1 MTIRYVQRPTRIL
14 FFLIFRYAT
23 PTVSYLPVPP
33 SQNDDGM
40 DVAMW
45 GETFSNPN
53 AFDPPGVPVRQKS
66 LRSGVR
72 SGVAS
77 PASPLSVA
85 SNFSDRSAL
94 SEFSNLSTVA
104 DASRPSGSERNMAAE
119 AGPSSQPQHVQRS
132 YSTTPNDGRKMS
144 PPHPSLP
151 PRPIAHT
158 WCLDDFRVS
167 ERVGFS
173 KLSNVYRATHKTSGM
188 DIALKCYLGNKLDA
202 FTMTQ
207 VRREIEIHSTVT
219 HRSIATFHGSF
230 EENGNICMIHEY
242 ARRGDVYDALSA
254 AGGVFS
260 EQRTSA
266 EIIGPVASAVAYLHN
281 RGVMHRDIKPENVLL
296 SDHGGCLLTDF
307 GFALDY
313 RKNRCVTR
321 LGTTDY
327 MAPEIV
333 MCDKP
338 RRDAL
343 RAADKSGYGPEVDCW
358 AIGVLAYECLV
369 GTAPFE
375 VSGVSNTE
383 ETYQRILMGQVLELP
398 VGMGNDAKD
407 FITGCLRYD
416 PNERLTA
423 NQILNHPWIK
433 KHNKRQMRGHSQ
445 KNREPSE
452 LFDVHEEE
460 HVGGDGCT
468 HQGHQGSAPQV
479 FQTSSNNPR
488 AWLGRHKSASAKF
501 PIKTPHHEETW
512 PGDKS
517 SEKELDGSVSLHDA
531 TPQDPAEEPDRRR
544 SLDGGDLARS
554 RSVGLFRGFGRLR
567 EFVLGAEKES
577 KK

>member
-1 MTIRYVQRPTRIL
+1 M
-14 FFLIFRYAT
+14 
-23 PTVSYLPVPP
+23 
-33 SQNDDGM
+33 
-40 DVAMW
+40 
-45 GETFSNPN
+45 
-53 AFDPPGVPVRQKS
+53 
-66 LRSGVR
+66 
-72 SGVAS
+72 
-77 PASPLSVA
+77 
-85 SNFSDRSAL
+85 
-94 SEFSNLSTVA
+94 
-104 DASRPSGSERNMAAE
+104 
-119 AGPSSQPQHVQRS
+119 
-132 YSTTPNDGRKMS
+132 
-144 PPHPSLP
+144 
-151 PRPIAHT
+151 
-158 WCLDDFRVS
+158 
-167 ERVGFS
+167 
-173 KLSNVYRATHKTSGM
+173 
-188 DIALKCYLGNKLDA
+188 
-202 FTMTQ
+202 
-207 VRREIEIHSTVT
+207 
-219 HRSIATFHGSF
+219 
-230 EENGNICMIHEY
+230 
-242 ARRGDVYDALSA
+242 
-254 AGGVFS
+254 FS

-433 KHNKRQMRGHSQ
+433 KHNKRQMRGH
-445 KNREPSE
+445 
-452 LFDVHEEE
+452 
-460 HVGGDGCT
+460 
-468 HQGHQGSAPQV
+468 
-479 FQTSSNNPR
+479 R
-488 AWLGRHKSASAKF
+488 AF
-501 PIKTPHHEETW
+501 
-512 PGDKS
+512 
-517 SEKELDGSVSLHDA
+517 
-531 TPQDPAEEPDRRR
+531 
-544 SLDGGDLARS
+544 
-554 RSVGLFRGFGRLR
+554 
-567 EFVLGAEKES
+567 
-577 KK
+577 